1 MKSPSS
7 VSWGK
12 SQWPAFDPYSLAMR
26 KMSESDPRI
35 FDLCFIVAM
44 VLLLLCGRWSS
55 ILHPVPFN
63 PDEAQA
69 AANAMRI
76 HAYGLNWNALDGS
89 TNGPLDSLVA
99 CWPYLLG
106 LDPTLNTGRLA
117 ACALLFFV
125 CLFLYL
131 SAKTVCGRMLAALL
145 ALPLLVFYSFTD
157 NPNFVHYSSELLPL
171 FLLTAAH
178 YLIVKVGMQ
187 RDVSAR
193 TEAVRYLLIGLLLGA
208 VPFAK
213 LQAAPIAV
221 LAALYAMILALVS
234 PGKARWRNAAMLGCG
249 GVATCAAFLLPLAAS
264 GHLADFWNSYIAWAF
279 FYDKEALSIVGIQ
292 GMASDDL
299 LMACLTGFLFLLALA
314 CLLHATLVG
323 RSGSAAARDT
333 RYGILY
339 SLALILVALWAIA
352 QPGRSDKP
360 FDHYLMFYPPLLLI
374 FCSYVA
380 RAFVERRA
388 DVLIFAVYYSCLAA
402 LFAGIFFTQVKPKH
416 NIVGAGPWPTL
427 AFEVKSP
434 HMWSWLPI
442 PENHLLVWGWM
453 SQWYVWSGMTPAA
466 RDTNTYSEI
475 TGSPMRGYFRDRFM
489 SDIKA
494 SSPDVILD
502 AVEGKSFVFHRVS
515 DESPAMFPEF
525 SAYLADNYVQLL
537 PWKPE
542 PNCPKLYVK
551 DEYKQEIDRRIISPA
566 SVSTSGNFLGANS
579 PFDGAKLFDNS
590 VTEDTCGDYWLLPNW
605 SRGSVTVTFSKLEP
619 VSSLMILNT
628 RNAGY
633 RDRASKGIEASLLKG
648 GTVVAT
654 QKLQMKPYPYWTTV
668 QFPAPVEADQL
679 RIDVLSYLGRGGG
692 LNEIKIF
699 RPDDDG
705 HGDRP

>member
-1 MKSPSS
+1 M
-7 VSWGK
+7 
-12 SQWPAFDPYSLAMR
+12 A
-26 KMSESDPRI
+26 
-35 FDLCFIVAM
+35 
-44 VLLLLCGRWSS
+44 LLLLVGRWSS

-125 CLFLYL
+125 CLFVYL
-131 SAKTVCGRMLAALL
+131 SAKTVSGRVPASLL
-145 ALPLLVFYSFTD
+145 MLPLLAFYAFTD
-157 NPNFVHYSSELLPL
+157 NPNFIHYSSELLPL

-178 YLIVKVGMQ
+178 CLIVKAAMQ
-187 RDVSAR
+187 PGRSAR
-193 TEAVRYLLIGLLLGA
+193 SEAIDYLLIGLLLGA

-221 LAALYAMILALVS
+221 LAALYAMILALAS
-234 PGKARWRNAAMLGCG
+234 PGKARWRNALLLSCG
-249 GVATCAAFLLPLAAS
+249 GVATCAAFLLPLTAS
-264 GHLADFWNSYIAWAF
+264 GHVADFWNSYIAWAF
-279 FYDKEALSIVGIQ
+279 FYEQEPLSVVGIQ
-292 GMASDDL
+292 GMISDDL

-314 CLLHATLVG
+314 CLLHAVLVG
-323 RSGSAAARDT
+323 RNGSAAASAT

-339 SLALILVALWAIA
+339 SLALIVVALWAIA

-374 FCSYVA
+374 FCSYVI
-380 RAFVERRA
+380 RAFADRRR
-388 DVLIFAVYYSCLAA
+388 DVLIFAVYYSLLAA
-402 LFAGIFFTQVKPKH
+402 LFTGLFFIQVKPRH
-416 NIVGAGPWPTL
+416 NTVGAGPWPQL
-427 AFEVKSP
+427 AFQVRSP

-442 PENHLLVWGWM
+442 PERHLLVWGWM
-453 SQWYVWSGMTPAA
+453 GQWYVWSGMTPAA
-466 RDTNTYSEI
+466 RDTNTFSEI
-475 TGSPMRGYFRDRFM
+475 TDSPLRGYFRDRFM
-489 SDIKA
+489 SDIRQ

-502 AVEGKSFVFHRVS
+502 AVEGKSFVFHRAG

-525 SAYLADNYVQLL
+525 SAYLAGNYAQLL

-542 PNCPKLYVK
+542 PDCPKLYVK
-551 DEYKQEIDRRIISPA
+551 NEYKAEIDRRIITPA
-566 SVSTSGNFLGANS
+566 SVSTSGNFRGADS
-579 PFDGAKLFDNS
+579 PFNGAKLFDNS

-605 SRGSVTVTFSKLEP
+605 SRGSVTVTFSKVEP
-619 VSSLMILNT
+619 VSSVMILNT
-628 RNAGY
+628 RNAAY
-633 RDRASKGIEASLLKG
+633 KDRATKGIEVSVLKG
-648 GTVVAT
+648 GAVVAT
-654 QKLQMKPYPYWTTV
+654 QKLEMKPYPYWTTV
-668 QFPAPVEADQL
+668 QFPAAAQADQL

-699 RPDDDG
+699 RSDDG
-705 HGDRP
+705 HGAGP